1 MPGKIFA
8 TIVSI
13 AMFTFVALTM
23 SFFFIHTSIATRVNE
38 LNYNAVE
45 LASTSGEL
53 SSETFEYLMHE
64 VNKYSAGDEN
74 NQYFAR
80 VKLEKRI
87 VPGVYDTFFE
97 TSETNPSKIL
107 NTPLDVG
114 DRISIYLEDRTPT
127 IFGRL
132 INSAFLGYAPSKLK
146 DIRISSLR
154 SAVIV
159 NRKSNAVKG
168 YDIIADIK
176 TRNYS
181 NPNAKIQVIT
191 KLSAPICTE
200 YENNIYNIS
209 DPTIPQYIFPA
220 GEFLKEEDTIGGVLI
235 IKYVQQ

>member
-97 TSETNPSKIL
+97 TSGTNPSKIL

-132 INSAFLGYAPSKLK
+132 INSAFLGYAPDKLK

-168 YDIIADIK
+168 YDVIADINK
-176 TRNYS
+176 RDYS
-181 NPNAKIQVIT
+181 NPVSRIHVIT
-191 KLSAPICTE
+191 KLSAPNGTN
-200 YENNIYNIS
+200 YTSNNYSVS
-209 DPTIPQYIFPA
+209 DPTRPEYIFPA
-220 GEFLKEEDTIGGVLI
+220 GEFLKEEDMEDRLI
-235 IKYVQQ
+235 IKYIQQ